1 MPELPEVEG
10 LRRYLSGALVGA
22 TVTRAELAAFSALKT
37 FAMPLS
43 SLLGQEVER
52 VERRGKFLGIGVGGS
67 WLVFHLARAGW
78 LRWYDTLPP
87 APAKPGRGPI
97 ALRMGFEGGD
107 AAGASPASDGTGGVR
122 GFDLTEAGTQKKLAI
137 YVVGGL
143 EEVPG
148 IATLGADPLAS
159 DFTEGTFADLLAAHG
174 RTQLKGVLRDQR
186 IFAGI
191 GNAYSDEILQAARLS
206 PFKLAGSLASEDVA
220 RLYAAVREELASAIE
235 RASGKPPSEL
245 KDDKRN
251 SMRVHGKKGQ
261 PCPTC
266 GTPIAEVSFA
276 DSFLDY
282 CPGCQTGG
290 KLLADRRLSKLLK

>member
-10 LRRYLSGALVGA
+10 LRRFLSDALVGA
-22 TVTRAELAAFSALKT
+22 TVARAELAAFSALKT
-37 FAMPLS
+37 FALPLS

-52 VERRGKFLGIGVGGS
+52 VERRGKFLCVGVDGA
-67 WLVFHLARAGW
+67 WLAFHLARAGW
-78 LRWYDTLPP
+78 LRWYDAVP
-87 APAKPGRGPI
+87 AGVAKPGRGPI
-97 ALRMGFEGGD
+97 ALRMAFAKPD
-107 AAGASPASDGTGGVR
+107 AAGAV

-137 YVVGGL
+137 YVVGAL

-159 DFTEGTFADLLAAHG
+159 DFSFEAFAALLGAHG

-186 IFAGI
+186 VFAGI

-206 PFKLAGSLASEDVA
+206 PFKLAGTLSSEETE
-220 RLYAAVREELASAIE
+220 RLYGAVRDELASAIE

-266 GTPIAEVSFA
+266 GTPVAEVSFA

-290 KLLADRRLSKLLK
+290 KVLADRRLSKLLK

>member
-10 LRRYLSGALVGA
+10 LRRFLSDALVGA
-22 TVTRAELAAFSALKT
+22 TVARAELAAFSALKT
-37 FAMPLS
+37 FALPLS

-52 VERRGKFLGIGVGGS
+52 VERRGKFLCVGVDGA
-67 WLVFHLARAGW
+67 WLAFHLARAGW
-78 LRWYDTLPP
+78 LRWYDAVP
-87 APAKPGRGPI
+87 AGVAKPGRGPI
-97 ALRMGFEGGD
+97 ALRMAFAKPD
-107 AAGASPASDGTGGVR
+107 AAGAV

-137 YVVGGL
+137 YVVGAL

-159 DFTEGTFADLLAAHG
+159 DFSLEVFAGLLVEHG

-186 IFAGI
+186 TFAGI

-206 PFKLAGSLASEDVA
+206 PFKLAGTLASEEIA
-220 RLYAAVREELASAIE
+220 RLYEAVRDELASAIE

-266 GTPIAEVSFA
+266 GTPVAEVSFA

-290 KLLADRRLSKLLK
+290 KVLADRRLSKLLK

>member
-10 LRRYLSGALVGA
+10 LRRFLSDALVGA
-22 TVTRAELAAFSALKT
+22 TVARAELAAFSALKT
-37 FAMPLS
+37 FALPLS
-43 SLLGQEVER
+43 SLLGQALQR
-52 VERRGKFLGIGVGGS
+52 VQRRGKFLCVGVDGA
-67 WLVFHLARAGW
+67 WLAFHLARAGW
-78 LRWYDTLPP
+78 LRWYDAVP
-87 APAKPGRGPI
+87 AGVAKPGRGPI
-97 ALRMGFEGGD
+97 ALRMAFAKPD
-107 AAGASPASDGTGGVR
+107 AAGAV

-137 YVVGGL
+137 YVVGAL

-159 DFTEGTFADLLAAHG
+159 DFTPDAFAALLGAHG

-186 IFAGI
+186 VFAGI

-206 PFKLAGSLASEDVA
+206 PFKLAGTLSSEETE
-220 RLYAAVREELASAIE
+220 RLYGAVRDELASAIE

-266 GTPIAEVSFA
+266 GTPVAEVSFA

-290 KLLADRRLSKLLK
+290 KVLADRRLSKLLK

>member
-10 LRRYLSGALVGA
+10 LRRFLSDALVGA
-22 TVTRAELAAFSALKT
+22 TVARAELAAFSALKT
-37 FAMPLS
+37 FALPLS

-52 VERRGKFLGIGVGGS
+52 VERRGKFLCVGVDGA
-67 WLVFHLARAGW
+67 WLAFHLARAGW
-78 LRWYDTLPP
+78 LRWYDAVP
-87 APAKPGRGPI
+87 AGVAKPGRGPI
-97 ALRMGFEGGD
+97 ALRMAFAKPD
-107 AAGASPASDGTGGVR
+107 AAGAV

-137 YVVGGL
+137 YVVGAL

-159 DFTEGTFADLLAAHG
+159 DFSFEAFAALLGAHG

-186 IFAGI
+186 VFAGI

-206 PFKLAGSLASEDVA
+206 PFKLAGTLSSEETEL
-220 RLYAAVREELASAIE
+220 LYGAVRDELASAIE

-266 GTPIAEVSFA
+266 GTPVAEVSFA

-290 KLLADRRLSKLLK
+290 KVLADRRLSKLLK

>member
-10 LRRYLSGALVGA
+10 LRRFLGDALVGA
-22 TVTRAELAAFSALKT
+22 TVARAELAAFSALKT
-37 FAMPLS
+37 FALPLS

-52 VERRGKFLGIGVGGS
+52 VERRGKFLCVGVDGA
-67 WLVFHLARAGW
+67 WLAFHLARAGW
-78 LRWYDTLPP
+78 LRWYDAVP
-87 APAKPGRGPI
+87 AGVAKPGRGPI
-97 ALRMGFEGGD
+97 ALRMAFAKPD
-107 AAGASPASDGTGGVR
+107 AAGAV

-137 YVVGGL
+137 YVVGAL

-159 DFTEGTFADLLAAHG
+159 DFTLDAFAALIEGHG

-191 GNAYSDEILQAARLS
+191 GNAYPDEILPAARLS
-206 PFKLAGSLASEDVA
+206 PFKLGGTLSSDETE

-261 PCPTC
+261 ACPVC
-266 GTPIAEVSFA
+266 GTPVAEVSFA

-290 KLLADRRLSKLLK
+290 KVLADRRLSKLLK

>member
-10 LRRYLSGALVGA
+10 LRRFLGDALVGA
-22 TVTRAELAAFSALKT
+22 TVARAELAAFSALKT
-37 FAMPLS
+37 FALPLS

-52 VERRGKFLGIGVGGS
+52 VERRGKFLCVGVDGA
-67 WLVFHLARAGW
+67 WLAFHLARAGW
-78 LRWYDTLPP
+78 LRWYDAVP
-87 APAKPGRGPI
+87 AGVAKPGRGPI
-97 ALRMGFEGGD
+97 ALRMAFAKPD
-107 AAGASPASDGTGGVR
+107 AAGAV

-137 YVVGGL
+137 YVVGAL

-159 DFTEGTFADLLAAHG
+159 DFTLDAFAALIEGHG

-191 GNAYSDEILQAARLS
+191 GNAYSDEILHAARLS
-206 PFKLAGSLASEDVA
+206 PFKLGGTLSSDETE

-261 PCPTC
+261 ACPVC
-266 GTPIAEVSFA
+266 GTPVAEVSFA

-290 KLLADRRLSKLLK
+290 KVLADRRLSKLLK

>member
-10 LRRYLSGALVGA
+10 LRRFLADALVGS
-22 TVTRAELAAFSALKT
+22 TVARAELAAFSALKT
-37 FAMPLS
+37 FAVPLS

-52 VERRGKFLGIGVGGS
+52 VERRGKFLGLGVDGS

-78 LRWYDTLPP
+78 LRWYELVPP

-97 ALRMGFEGGD
+97 ALRLGFEGGD
-107 AAGASPASDGTGGVR
+107 AEGASSAEQGGVR

-137 YVVGGL
+137 YVVADL
-143 EEVPG
+143 DAVPG
-148 IATLGADPLAS
+148 IATLGVDPLAS
-159 DFTEGTFADLLAAHG
+159 GFTEDAFSALLAEHG
-174 RTQLKGVLRDQR
+174 RSQLKGVLRDQR

-206 PFKLAGSLASEDVA
+206 PFKLAGALASDDVA
-220 RLYAAVREELASAIE
+220 RLYAAMRDELASAIE

-251 SMRVHGKKGQ
+251 SLRVHGKKGQ
-261 PCPTC
+261 PCPAC

-290 KLLADRRLSKLLK
+290 KLLADRRMSKLLK

>member
-10 LRRYLSGALVGA
+10 LRRFLSDALVGA
-22 TVTRAELAAFSALKT
+22 TVARAELAAFSALKT
-37 FAMPLS
+37 FALPLS

-52 VERRGKFLGIGVGGS
+52 VERRGKFLCVGVDGA
-67 WLVFHLARAGW
+67 WLAFHLARAGW
-78 LRWYDTLPP
+78 LRWYDAVP
-87 APAKPGRGPI
+87 AGVAKPGRGPI
-97 ALRMGFEGGD
+97 ALRMAFAKPD
-107 AAGASPASDGTGGVR
+107 AAGAV

-137 YVVGGL
+137 YVVGAL

-159 DFTEGTFADLLAAHG
+159 DFSFEAFAELLGAHG

-186 IFAGI
+186 VFAGI

-206 PFKLAGSLASEDVA
+206 PFKLAGTLSSEETEL
-220 RLYAAVREELASAIE
+220 LYGAVRDELASAIE

-266 GTPIAEVSFA
+266 GTPVAEVSFA

-290 KLLADRRLSKLLK
+290 KVLADRRLSKLLK